1 MDQKPDKKDEIRY
14 ASVGGAFQ
22 YMWYISIG
30 ELSADDNLFQ
40 ITDSFWTQLI
50 LWVLFVAATFLVL
63 IHMLN
68 MLIAVMTETFTINN
82 ENKLETRLKEHLQFV
97 VDNWG
102 VLKSSDEAKPNY
114 LVAAWAYEE
123 DEEEVEIL
131 KDLQEEVK
139 EMRESSKDELAQILG
154 EIKKIKSKIAD
165 KNKDRD

>member
-1 MDQKPDKKDEIRY
+1 
-14 ASVGGAFQ
+14 
-22 YMWYISIG
+22 MWYISIG
-30 ELSADDNLFQ
+30 ELSADDDMFQ
-40 ITDSFWTQLI
+40 YTDSNWTTFI
-50 LWVLFVAATFLVL
+50 LWLLFVAATFFVL

-97 VDNWG
+97 VDEWS
-102 VLKSSDEAKPNY
+102 VLKNNRQQTYSNY

-131 KDLQEEVK
+131 KDLQEEVSD
-139 EMRESSKDELAQILG
+139 MRESSKDELAQILG

-165 KNKDRD
+165 KNKDND